1 MWLVSCCDYW
11 PLSPDENDGK
21 SNAILDLQIMTLS
34 PTLVP
39 PPVGNQSPSVG
50 DLNPGALTKLSYRY
64 IYK

>member
-39 PPVGNQSPSVG
+39 PLSGIK
-50 DLNPGALTKLSYRY
+50 ALVSGTLTRGL
-64 IYK
+64 